1 MALSQSSKILVSD
14 INSALAGKQDALGY
28 TPVKSVNGTSAD
40 SSGNVTVNATPS
52 TVKGVLGSAW
62 AANGTSMTLPS
73 GGTWFV
79 WNVADVTL
87 SNSSYNGGYG
97 YNYGVGSGS
106 ATSSNYSSVAGTYA
120 GGTAIYAKQRTSD
133 DGKYSYSANGKL
145 AAIRIA

>member
-14 INSALAGKQDALGY
+14 INSALDGKQDALGY

-40 SSGNVTVNATPS
+40 SSGNVTVSATPS

-79 WNVADVTL
+79 WFCGF
-87 SNSSYNGGYG
+87 SSISDWNRTGG
-97 YNYGVGSGS
+97 VS
-106 ATSSNYSSVAGTYA
+106 TSSGTSSTGFTAYGNKYS
-120 GGTAIYAKQRTSD
+120 GGTKVYGKCRQ
-133 DGKYSYSANGKL
+133 DGENNYSYSEAGKL

>member
-28 TPVKSVNGTSAD
+28 TPVKTVNNVSPNSA
-40 SSGNVTVNATPS
+40 GNVTISVTPS

-62 AANGTSMTLPS
+62 AVNGTSMTLPS

-79 WNVADVTL
+79 WNTG
-87 SNSSYNGGYG
+87 SYGYG
-97 YNYGVGSGS
+97 NTYYSTNGVSTAKTVTSNTYTEYG
-106 ATSSNYSSVAGTYA
+106 NNFA
-120 GGTAIYAKQRTSD
+120 GGVTVYAAQTMD
-133 DGKYSYSANGKL
+133 DEDRRYYNRGKL

>member
-40 SSGNVTVNATPS
+40 SSGNVTISATPS
-52 TVKGVLGSAW
+52 TVKGIIGSAV
-62 AANGTSMTLPS
+62 AVNGTSLALPS

-79 WNVADVTL
+79 WNVGAINQATSDSSGASYVYGTG
-87 SNSSYNGGYG
+87 SASGNSSTGFASIGK
-97 YNYGVGSGS
+97 
-106 ATSSNYSSVAGTYA
+106 TYS
-120 GGTAIYAKQRTSD
+120 GGTTVYAKKRQAYEGLYYSD
-133 DGKYSYSANGKL
+133 FGKL